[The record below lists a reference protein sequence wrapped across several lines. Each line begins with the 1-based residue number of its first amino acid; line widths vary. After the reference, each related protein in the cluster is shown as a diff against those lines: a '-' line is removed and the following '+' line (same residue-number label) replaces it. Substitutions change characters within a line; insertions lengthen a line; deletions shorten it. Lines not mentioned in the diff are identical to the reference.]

1 MSIELASYRRHRS
14 VGQPILY
21 TPNLCGLHQPY
32 GNGLQTLNGKGKGKA
47 ACAAVRVVLTS
58 ARLMSAWPPSA
69 PPSWHPHPLP
79 KPRR

>member
-32 GNGLQTLNGKGKGKA
+32 GNGLQTLNGKGSALATTCNEFADVHGKHT
-47 ACAAVRVVLTS
+47 R
-58 ARLMSAWPPSA
+58 MD
-69 PPSWHPHPLP
+69 
-79 KPRR
+79 